1 MAPPVE
7 KKSEDCRFL
16 EFSLFFDHITYFLV
30 RLFCTGK
37 VRAFRFL
44 AFLSCLSMIGL
55 IGLENGKTVSGIV
68 WDTAEIKSSSS
79 EKSLFRSQI
88 SSASRASGSCIVIS
102 ARGGGESG
110 ESEKMM
116 IG

>member
-16 EFSLFFDHITYFLV
+16 EFSLFFDHITYFFV

-44 AFLSCLSMIGL
+44 AFLSCLSMTGL
-55 IGLENGKTVSGIV
+55 IGLENGETVSEIV
-68 WDTAEIKSSSS
+68 FETADIKSSSS
-79 EKSLFRSQI
+79 EKSVF
-88 SSASRASGSCIVIS
+88 
-102 ARGGGESG
+102 
-110 ESEKMM
+110 
-116 IG
+116 